1 MLTLGI
7 ETSCD
12 ETACAVL
19 EGKHT
24 LRSSVVASS
33 LRHHVRFGGVVPE
46 IASRHHFVLLDRV
59 LEEALRR
66 ARVRLKD
73 IDLVAV
79 TAGPGLI
86 GALLVGVSFAKA
98 LAARLGVPLLGVNHL
113 EAHLEANFIERERP
127 AGPYVGL
134 VVSGGHTVLVRYH
147 RRRFRVLG
155 ETLDDAAGEAF
166 DKVAKILGL
175 GYPGGPEIDRLARRG
190 NPHAVAFRAGVL
202 AGSLDFSF
210 SGIKTAVLYHVRRH
224 GVSVKNRADLCASF
238 ERAVVDDLV
247 RKTREACRRARVRAL
262 AAGGGVVANTL
273 LRRRLE
279 ELAREQALDLYLSP
293 FAYAIDNAAM
303 IARAGAVRFREGRRS
318 SLALGA
324 DPNLSWS

>member
-19 EGKHT
+19 EGQRV

-46 IASRHHFVLLDRV
+46 IASRHHFALLDRV
-59 LEEALRR
+59 LEEALGR
-66 ARVRLKD
+66 ARVRLKA

-98 LAARLGVPLLGVNHL
+98 LAARLAVPAIGVNHL

-134 VVSGGHTVLVRYH
+134 VVSGGHTVLVHYARK
-147 RRRFRVLG
+147 RFRVIG
-155 ETLDDAAGEAF
+155 ETQDDAAGEAF

-190 NPHAVAFRAGVL
+190 NPRAVAFRAGTL
-202 AGSLDFSF
+202 PGKLDFSF

-224 GVSVKNRADLCASF
+224 GVDASRRPDLCASF
-238 ERAVVDDLV
+238 ESAVVGDLV
-247 RKTREACRRARVRAL
+247 DKTREACRRTGVRAL

-273 LRRRLE
+273 LRRRLQE
-279 ELAREQALDLYLSP
+279 VARELGLDLYLSP
-293 FAYAIDNAAM
+293 FAFAIDNAAM
-303 IARAGAVRFREGRRS
+303 IARAGAVRFREGRRG
-318 SLALGA
+318 APDFGA
-324 DPNLSWS
+324 DPHLGWS